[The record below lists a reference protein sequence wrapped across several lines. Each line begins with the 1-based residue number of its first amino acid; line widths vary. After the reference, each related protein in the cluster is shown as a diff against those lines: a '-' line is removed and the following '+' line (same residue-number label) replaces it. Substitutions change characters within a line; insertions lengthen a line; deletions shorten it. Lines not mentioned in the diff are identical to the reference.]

1 SYRVYDYLQAV
12 GVSPATI
19 KSVHFHGN
27 QDRIGSLEGSE
38 LRAQKDRFTFTFSSQ
53 TTGTPSQRWDTEG
66 LKNEFVFHEMRKVSI
81 FVKKSPAKIHPTK
94 RCHLDAAGAC
104 TQEVPYAE
112 SGPAKGTRV
121 YLDGRMIGYVKRRKL
136 ADSLV
141 IGETPDGA

>member
-1 SYRVYDYLQAV
+1 
-12 GVSPATI
+12 
-19 KSVHFHGN
+19 
-27 QDRIGSLEGSE
+27 
-38 LRAQKDRFTFTFSSQ
+38 
-53 TTGTPSQRWDTEG
+53 
-66 LKNEFVFHEMRKVSI
+66 HEMRKVSI

-121 YLDGRMIGYVKRRKL
+121 YLDGRMIGFVKRRKL

-141 IGETPDGA
+141 IGETPDGAQKLSLARFITSLGVDEASVKAVDLVAGDEVVARATGDQ